1 MLQIYKYMENEW
13 SLVPYDITREEEDRH
28 DARICKQA
36 ADRYGVTQDQ
46 VVLVHGFVSMN
57 YDIVNSAAGYD
68 TTTAEDLTVPYGDV
82 LKCHAYG
89 SVLDIGVKIS
99 GLLTDSTTINQN
111 YYNIADLILKQ
122 GADAYTTIYY
132 AGYMPAQGGGNAVV
146 ISFTVPAHVIDSI
159 KNRTV
164 MEVEL
169 PDYVEDLWIHPQL
182 KG

>member
-1 MLQIYKYMENEW
+1 MLQIYKYMENEL

-28 DARICKQA
+28 GARIEKQA

-46 VVLVHGFVSMN
+46 VVLVYGFVSMN

-68 TTTAEDLTVPYGDV
+68 TTTAKDLTVPYGDV